1 MSKMET
7 KQTLNHTH
15 LLKKT
20 HNMFT
25 FKLKMQCKKLTK
37 INQNY
42 IITYIKVIKLWEHFL
57 TFQIACI
64 IF

>member
-1 MSKMET
+1 
-7 KQTLNHTH
+7 
-15 LLKKT
+15 
-20 HNMFT
+20 MFT

-42 IITYIKVIKLWEHFL
+42 ITYIKVIKLWEHFL